1 MKMVPTVEYGGKSYR
16 VPACNIRKQEDAAKM
31 VDPKLQK
38 RRLSKLKSAISKY
51 ASESGETLSAEQ
63 VGEIIKKM
71 TLPDGYLPS
80 PSEPIQKDEVLS
92 TTQKESFESETK
104 KEGAPV
110 RIVKH
115 ALKKSEHLDSKVQFE
130 NEECKSKCSDCECVR
145 VPLQHSKREL
155 FN

>member
-16 VPACNIRKQEDAAKM
+16 VPACTIKKQEDAAKM

-63 VGEIIKKM
+63 VGEIIKLM
-71 TLPDGYLPS
+71 TLPDGYLPAAIEQ
-80 PSEPIQKDEVLS
+80 PKVEEQ
-92 TTQKESFESETK
+92 K
-104 KEGAPV
+104 KENADVKIIKKTKEPASVADKTETPQTVVVEPV
-110 RIVKH
+110 
-115 ALKKSEHLDSKVQFE
+115 
-130 NEECKSKCSDCECVR
+130 ECKTKCDDCPCIR
-145 VPLQHSKREL
+145 VPLHQSRREL